1 LALEETKAPVQSLEN
16 FEMKKTLV
24 ALAALAATSA
34 FAQSSVTISGNVD
47 LGLANVENTAT
58 TAAGVTTTRKQS
70 GPNGN
75 SASGWTS
82 NFLGIDSKEDL
93 GNGTTAGFSAAMNL
107 NSFQTAAD
115 ATQDHTLG
123 SQRHSYVFLGNQLGE
138 LRIGYQ
144 YTLEDQIQGGVGRNT
159 PTGNTGG
166 RIQNFALT
174 TTPQTTRGAT
184 PLAAA
189 VDAPAVTSGA
199 TVRANAIEFSTRV
212 NNGFQALA
220 QYGKVRDTF
229 EHTGQANGIGDTDLA
244 AVAAKYSSGPL
255 NLGVAY
261 VSLNTN
267 ANVVNTDANTKVKN
281 THWNYAAN
289 YDFGVAK
296 LYGNYA
302 TRKADTTGT
311 AAGVNLDQV
320 KRSGYDLGVAVPM
333 GKTTLF
339 ANVGKGKYKNFDQ
352 AAAQGTNYSLT
363 ASQLGAT
370 YDFSK
375 RTSLNA
381 YYSINKATGEELAEG
396 VSLKRTMVGFGLR
409 HQF

>member
-1 LALEETKAPVQSLEN
+1 
-16 FEMKKTLV
+16 MKKTLV

-47 LGLANVENTAT
+47 LGLANVKNTAT
-58 TAAGVTTTRKQS
+58 AADGVTTSRKQS

-75 SASGWTS
+75 GAAGWTS
-82 NFLGIDSKEDL
+82 SFLGIDSKEDL
-93 GNGTTAGFSAAMNL
+93 GNGNTAGFSAAMNL
-107 NSFQTAAD
+107 NSFQTTTAA
-115 ATQDHTLG
+115 TEDHTLG
-123 SQRHSYVFLGNQLGE
+123 SQRHSYVYLGNSMGE
-138 LRIGYQ
+138 VRIGYQ
-144 YTLEDQIQGGVGRNT
+144 YTLEDQIQGGIGRNT

-166 RIQNFALT
+166 RIQNFSMT
-174 TTPQTTRGAT
+174 TTPETTRVAT

-189 VDAPAVTSGA
+189 ANAATVTAGQ

-229 EHTGQANGIGDTDLA
+229 EHTAQQNGIGDTDLA
-244 AVAAKYSSGPL
+244 AVAVKYSSGPL
-255 NLGVAY
+255 NLGVAHL
-261 VSLNTN
+261 SLKTDTN
-267 ANVVNTDANTKVKN
+267 AVNADANTAVKN
-281 THWNYAAN
+281 KHWNYAAN
-289 YDFGVAK
+289 YDFGFAK

-311 AAGVNLDQV
+311 AANVNGDQV

-339 ANVGKGKYKNFDQ
+339 ANMGKGKYKNFDQ

-363 ASQLGAT
+363 ARQLGAT

-381 YYSINKATGEELAEG
+381 YYSINKATGQELAEG
-396 VSLKRTMVGFGLR
+396 VSLKRTMVGFGVR